1 MTIQRMPCRGEDKRR
16 QICKNYRII
25 PKAHFRIL
33 SGVSIHSDAGDTM
46 TEEYFIFNAVDKND
60 TTHVYNIYCGI
71 SVAKSFARLAG
82 ITLPPIYNPLRNESQ
97 SNKAKSHNATNLQNS
112 IKWNK
117 ERKQLYD
124 ITMITLI
131 YLGDVRTDLPLFQVK
146 ERLEKY
152 ISCEPYL
159 SDIKR
164 VNTIIGKV
172 APSFQNIL
180 DRLSKN
186 NNLKEIQYDLI
197 LQKLID
203 NSIEQHLE

>member
-1 MTIQRMPCRGEDKRR
+1 MLSPKKPFNSLEPTTNLSSCVLRFFELFPDFNDLSLHQK
-16 QICKNYRII
+16 KNS
-25 PKAHFRIL
+25 L
-33 SGVSIHSDAGDTM
+33 SG
-46 TEEYFIFNAVDKND
+46 
-60 TTHVYNIYCGI
+60 
-71 SVAKSFARLAG
+71 
-82 ITLPPIYNPLRNESQ
+82 
-97 SNKAKSHNATNLQNS
+97 
-112 IKWNK
+112 
-117 ERKQLYD
+117 
-124 ITMITLI
+124 
-131 YLGDVRTDLPLFQVK
+131 
-146 ERLEKY
+146 
-152 ISCEPYL
+152 EPYL